1 MSIDELITALIA
13 ITKDYHRKQNEYLL
27 KNLCRSSNLNVKH
40 NLLLQELNQ
49 LLSHKGMSIL
59 LEQWALI
66 STQSYNIKLS
76 ADQCIV
82 RNVVSSKKSIVKIT
96 EECLSC
102 TCKVFWHFDMICRHM
117 LVVFDSD
124 IDEFIEQ
131 LSSEKFDKS
140 LPILIECV
148 SDFKSRILKKDKK
161 KIPINKT
168 QSKWGLV
175 APRTNKATGRPRGR
189 RGFLKFNKT
198 KFDVTNLKSM
208 AISKVK
214 NAKNKLFSKR
224 KPSTSPQIS
233 KSDSIK
239 NVDSKADNTSKDLA
253 DLDFDISAA
262 IQESNERHADE
273 MLEKMALSKKLIKK
287 PPAKKSK
294 SIIKTNSDVY
304 HLETLKPLKTKE
316 RHFYKDRYAITDVT
330 LLGKTN
336 WLSASQVSYGMK
348 LIQELFPNF
357 NILTASPF
365 LNYKADKFSLD
376 NLLIDEKGNHV
387 IKDHTFF
394 ILHSLERHWVNGF
407 YYLGNIDK
415 ILTFFTIGF
424 VNKLWW
430 RFRRMAFI

>member
-1 MSIDELITALIA
+1 MPQTFNQKAKHLFEAE
-13 ITKDYHRKQNEYLL
+13 TKLH
-27 KNLCRSSNLNVKH
+27 
-40 NLLLQELNQ
+40 
-49 LLSHKGMSIL
+49 
-59 LEQWALI
+59 LE
-66 STQSYNIKLS
+66 
-76 ADQCIV
+76 
-82 RNVVSSKKSIVKIT
+82 KKSKTRKNKIYQ
-96 EECLSC
+96 EDKFNKYDPILKDLAGFLE
-102 TCKVFWHFDMICRHM
+102 D
-117 LVVFDSD
+117 
-124 IDEFIEQ
+124 
-131 LSSEKFDKS
+131 LSSEKFNKS

-148 SDFKSRILKKDKK
+148 SDFKARILKKDKK

-273 MLEKMALSKKLIKK
+273 MLEKMALSKNLIKK